1 MKRIIRLT
9 ESDLTRIVRR
19 VVMEQSTTKVYIE
32 KNGEE
37 IEIGAILGDN
47 NFEPNDMGKSMG
59 YKTQKGKPE
68 GSKVKIPKF

>member
-37 IEIGAILGDN
+37 IEIGAIMGSDN
-47 NFEPNDMGKSMG
+47 FVPNDTGKSMG
-59 YKTQKGKPE
+59 YKQQKGKPE

>member
-19 VVMEQSTTKVYIE
+19 VIMEQSTTKVYIE

-37 IEIGAILGDN
+37 IEIGAIMGSDD
-47 NFEPNDMGKSMG
+47 FEPNEKGKDMGYSS
-59 YKTQKGKPE
+59 QKGKPK
-68 GSKVKIPKF
+68 GSKVKMPKF